1 LILGIIRGGFI
12 SLIRIERAERQKSQ
26 SKDKNSEDRKT
37 RADKN
42 VYPTILEADNP
53 VIPKT
58 EQGQTRMSAPP
69 LEFQPVGDAI
79 SLAEAKSFVSHAKLI
94 GALTF
99 VSRVLG
105 MARESVASY
114 FFGAGAIW
122 SAFTVAFTIP
132 NLFRKLFG
140 EGALS
145 AAFIPL
151 YAQQVKHQH
160 PKEASQFAIA
170 SVNLL
175 CTILIILT
183 IVGEGTLWGM
193 TLIWDMRPDRL
204 LTVKLTAVMLPY
216 VLLVCGTA
224 FLGGILQVHRRF
236 GATAAA
242 PIILNLFLIIAILSA
257 AHLWDL
263 KTEAGQSRG
272 VFWLS
277 VTVLIA
283 GVVQVLVLAP
293 SLRAVGFRFQP
304 VFHFWTPQVQ
314 RMLKLTIPVALGAG
328 VLQLSV
334 MLDKGLSL
342 LLAQGHD
349 SAGKPIEFF
358 HLFGRWFRYPLAEGA
373 AARLNWAQ
381 FMYQFPLGVFAI
393 ALATAIFPKLSS
405 DAHELNQKE
414 FKGIL
419 RRGLEACMFIGLP
432 ASAGLILVRE
442 PATRLLFLHGNFT
455 TNDARL
461 VALSTA
467 LYSSAIWA
475 FSIQQIL
482 NRAYYALHDTIT
494 PLVLSIIT
502 LIVNLAVEIP
512 LLWTGLAESGMA
524 AGTAVSFAIQSVV
537 MLHLLRR
544 RVGLLGLTKSVK
556 PVAKMIIATAL
567 MGIACIAI
575 QNTPLYPRETV
586 AHHKL
591 TWAIQL
597 TILMAVGG
605 VVYLGA
611 CMAMG
616 IAVLEHVRRKKA
628 TISSP
633 SPAPATAAPRPRG
646 PSPE

>member
-1 LILGIIRGGFI
+1 M
-12 SLIRIERAERQKSQ
+12 
-26 SKDKNSEDRKT
+26 NSNT
-37 RADKN
+37 PAI
-42 VYPTILEADNP
+42 PTIE
-53 VIPKT
+53 T
-58 EQGQTRMSAPP
+58 GQTIVSAPP
-69 LEFQPVGDAI
+69 VDTSDQRT
-79 SLAEAKSFVSHAKLI
+79 FVSHAKLI
-94 GALTF
+94 GFLTF
-99 VSRVLG
+99 ISRIFG

-151 YAQQVKHQH
+151 YAQQVKHNH
-160 PKEASQFAIA
+160 PKEAAQFAIA

-175 CTILIILT
+175 CTILIVLT
-183 IVGEGTLWGM
+183 IVGEGALGTM

-204 LTVKLTAVMLPY
+204 LTVKLAAVMLPY

-242 PIILNLFLIIAILSA
+242 PIILNLFLILAIVSA
-257 AHLWDL
+257 ARMWDL
-263 KTEAGQSRG
+263 KTPAGQTRG

-283 GVVQVLVLAP
+283 GIVQVLVLIP

-314 RMLKLTIPVALGAG
+314 RMLKLTVPVALGAG

-342 LLAQGHD
+342 LLARGHD
-349 SAGKPIEFF
+349 AAGQPIEFF
-358 HLFGRWFRYPLAEGA
+358 HILGRWFRYPLAEGA

-381 FMYQFPLGVFAI
+381 YMYQFPLGVFAI

-405 DAHELNQKE
+405 DAHELNQKD
-414 FKGIL
+414 FKRIL
-419 RRGLEACMFIGLP
+419 RRGLEACLFIGLP
-432 ASAGLILVRE
+432 ASIGLIVVRN

-455 TNDARL
+455 PEDARL

-482 NRAYYALHDTIT
+482 NRAYYALHDTVT

-512 LLWTGLAESGMA
+512 LLWTPLGEAGMA

-544 RVGLLGLTKSVK
+544 RVGLLGLSKSVK
-556 PVAKMIIATAL
+556 PVVKMLIAAAL
-567 MGIACIAI
+567 MFIACIAI
-575 QNTPLYPRETV
+575 QQTPFYPQES
-586 AHHKL
+586 ASHHKL

-597 TILMAVGG
+597 TVLMFTGG
-605 VVYLGA
+605 VVYLGT
-611 CMAMG
+611 CMVMG
-616 IAVLEHVRRKKA
+616 IGVLEHVRRNK
-628 TISSP
+628 P
-633 SPAPATAAPRPRG
+633 
-646 PSPE
+646 

>member
-1 LILGIIRGGFI
+1 MDAPIRTFSQDAQAQTKI
-12 SLIRIERAERQKSQ
+12 SGPAADYDADVTPDTQAAYQ
-26 SKDKNSEDRKT
+26 ST
-37 RADKN
+37 
-42 VYPTILEADNP
+42 
-53 VIPKT
+53 
-58 EQGQTRMSAPP
+58 
-69 LEFQPVGDAI
+69 
-79 SLAEAKSFVSHAKLI
+79 FVSHAKLI
-94 GALTF
+94 GGLTL
-99 VSRVLG
+99 VSRILG

-151 YAQQVKHQH
+151 YAQQVKHHH
-160 PKEASQFAIA
+160 PKEAAQFAIA

-175 CTILIILT
+175 CTILIGLT
-183 IVGEGTLWGM
+183 IVGELVLWAL

-242 PIILNLFLIIAILSA
+242 PIILNLFLIVAIVVA
-257 AHLWDL
+257 ARTWDL
-263 KTEAGQSRG
+263 KTEAGQSKG

-277 VTVLIA
+277 ITVLLA
-283 GVVQVLVLAP
+283 GLVQVLVLAP

-314 RMLKLTIPVALGAG
+314 RMLKLTFPVALGAG

-342 LLAQGHD
+342 LLAQGQD
-349 SAGKPIEFF
+349 ASGKPIEYF
-358 HLFGRWFRYPLAEGA
+358 HLLGHWFRYPMAEGA

-405 DAHELNQKE
+405 DAHELDQAQ

-419 RRGLEACMFIGLP
+419 RRGLEACLFIGLP
-432 ASAGLILVRE
+432 ASIGLIVVRE
-442 PATRLLFLHGNFT
+442 PATRLLFQHGKFT
-455 TNDARL
+455 PDDTRL
-461 VALSTA
+461 VAMSTA

-482 NRAYYALHDTIT
+482 SRAYYALHDTLT
-494 PLVLSIIT
+494 PLILSILT
-502 LIVNLAVEIP
+502 LIVNLAVELP
-512 LLWTGLAESGMA
+512 LVWTRLEESGMA
-524 AGTAVSFAIQSVV
+524 AGTAVSFALQSLV
-537 MLHLLRR
+537 MLYLLRR
-544 RVGLLGLTKSVK
+544 RVGLLGLSKSVR
-556 PVAKMIIATAL
+556 PVAKMLLASAL
-567 MGIACIAI
+567 MWLACIAV
-575 QNTPLYPRETV
+575 QYAPLYPKEPH
-586 AHHKL
+586 AHQKL

-597 TILMAVGG
+597 TILMVIGG
-605 VVYLGA
+605 FVYLAA
-611 CMAMG
+611 CMVMG
-616 IAVLEHVRRKKA
+616 IDVLAHVRRK
-628 TISSP
+628 
-633 SPAPATAAPRPRG
+633 RP
-646 PSPE
+646 